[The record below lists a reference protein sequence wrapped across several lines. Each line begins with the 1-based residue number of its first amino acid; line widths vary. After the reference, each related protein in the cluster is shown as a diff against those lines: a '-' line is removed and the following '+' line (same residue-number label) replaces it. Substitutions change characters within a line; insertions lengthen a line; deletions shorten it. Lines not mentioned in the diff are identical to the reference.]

1 MTTIVVKAFAD
12 RVEILSDGGLTN
24 SVSGAFQLLEKVNK
38 VTGSI
43 WAPIAVAGTGPTSYS
58 KRVAD
63 AVTNWSRAAGGSV
76 DATIERVRE
85 ELARQRKDAGPPLQP
100 SRMLLA
106 GISETK
112 GPCVWEFVNYAGTT
126 PAPWTLAEH
135 GQCIR
140 LFGSHPTPEEE
151 AALDDITTLA
161 DYVPVM
167 DAFRARWRRQCNSH
181 VDLTTIWPY
190 GVETRRLRVW
200 DEDVIGAPMVSV
212 DEWLASGSGV
222 IVEEDVAGA
231 GD

>member
-1 MTTIVVKAFAD
+1 MTTIVAKTFAD
-12 RVEILSDGGLTN
+12 RVEILSDGGTLDM
-24 SVSGAFQLLEKVNK
+24 SSGAFHLMAKSNK
-38 VTGSI
+38 VSGSI
-43 WAPIAVAGTGPTSYS
+43 WAPIAVAGSGPISYS

-63 AVTNWSRAAGGSV
+63 AVTNWSRAVGGSV
-76 DATIERVRE
+76 DATIERARE

-126 PAPWTLAEH
+126 PEPWTLAEH

-140 LFGSHPTPEEE
+140 LFGSHPTAEEE

-181 VDLTTIWPY
+181 VDLTTVWPY
-190 GVETRRLRVW
+190 GVETKRLHVW
-200 DEDVIGAPMVSV
+200 DEDKIGTPMVSPE
-212 DEWLASGSGV
+212 EWLA
-222 IVEEDVAGA
+222 A
-231 GD
+231 